1 MTETHDPPA
10 CLEHLLNGPCLLDF
24 FSDHRWK
31 TVWQVLKKLNIELL
45 YDPES
50 LLLSIYLRELKTH
63 IHTET

>member
-1 MTETHDPPA
+1 MEK
-10 CLEHLLNGPCLLDF
+10 LEPSHYEWECKMGRLL
-24 FSDHRWK
+24 WK